1 MPILPAEPDIF
12 PPDLLEEG
20 RLEAS
25 LAARWWAL
33 YTLPRREKDLMR
45 RLMGTRVPHYAPL
58 VKRKTKSPGG
68 RVRTSYV
75 PLFASYVFVS
85 GNDDQ
90 RYLALRT
97 NCVSRCIE
105 VNDPERLVEDLQN
118 IKRLIDC
125 DAPLTPESRI
135 EPGTRVRIR
144 SGSLAGLEGTVVRR
158 RGVERLLVSVEFLQ
172 QGASI
177 QLDDFQVEPIDG

>member
-1 MPILPAEPDIF
+1 MPILPPEPDIY
-12 PPDLLEEG
+12 PQDLLDEG
-20 RLEAS
+20 RLEVS
-25 LAARWWAL
+25 LQAKWWAL

-45 RLMGTRVPHYAPL
+45 RLRGLYVPHYAPL
-58 VKRKTKSPGG
+58 VKRRTKSPSG

-75 PLFASYVFVS
+75 PLFAGYVFVC
-85 GNDDQ
+85 GNEDQ
-90 RYLALRT
+90 RYQALRT
-97 NCVSRCIE
+97 NCVSRCLE
-105 VNDPERLVEDLQN
+105 VVDFQRLVEDLQN
-118 IKRLIDC
+118 IKRLIDA

-158 RGVERLLVSVEFLQ
+158 RGVERLLVAVEFLQ

-177 QLDDFQVEPIDG
+177 QLEDFQVEPIDR